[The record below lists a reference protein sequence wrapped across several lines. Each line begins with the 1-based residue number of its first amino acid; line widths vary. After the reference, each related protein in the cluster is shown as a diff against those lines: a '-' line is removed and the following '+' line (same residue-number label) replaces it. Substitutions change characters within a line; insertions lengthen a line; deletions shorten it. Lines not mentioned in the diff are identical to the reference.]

1 MLTLIYEFFVVA
13 LEKKKKEGVGE
24 ILILLL
30 TLNVA

>member
-13 LEKKKKEGVGE
+13 LEKKKEGVGE